1 MTATLHQQLHA
12 LLNAFVKQQG
22 SDLFITAHAPVSMK
36 VSGRIQALTK
46 DPLTADAA
54 RQLTLALM
62 NPAQQTEFNQQREAN
77 FAYQLAN
84 ISRFRVSAFMQQ
96 GLSGCVIRRIEAH
109 IPSFESLNLPTI
121 LKELILEKR
130 GLILFVGGTGSG
142 KSTSLASLIVHRN
155 RTTEGHII
163 TIEDPIE
170 YVHQHQSCI
179 VTQRE
184 VGVDTDSYETALK
197 NTLRQ
202 APDVILIGEIR
213 SQDTMEHAITFA
225 ETGHLCLSTLHAN
238 NTNQALDRIINFF
251 PEERRDQ
258 LLMDLSLNLRAIIS
272 QRLLPKN
279 GGGRIAAVEV
289 LINTPRMSELIFNG
303 QVGEMKAL
311 IQASQSQGMQT
322 FDQAL
327 FDLYEADAIR
337 YEDALRNAD
346 SLNDLRLNI
355 KLNSQR
361 PLPENIASA
370 QADEAKLS
378 MQDTPPQEDKDKA

>member
-1 MTATLHQQLHA
+1 MSSTLQQQLHA

-22 SDLFITAHAPVSMK
+22 SDLFITANAPVSIK
-36 VSGRIQALTK
+36 KEGKIQALTK
-46 DPLTADAA
+46 DPLSADAA
-54 RQLTLALM
+54 RQLISGLM
-62 NPAQQTEFNQQREAN
+62 TPAQQTLFSEQNEAN

-84 ISRFRVSAFMQQ
+84 ISRFRVSAFIQQ
-96 GLSGCVIRRIEAH
+96 GMAGCVIRRIEAA
-109 IPSFESLNLPTI
+109 IPQFETLNLPEQ
-121 LKELILEKR
+121 LKELVLEKH

-142 KSTSLASLIVHRN
+142 KSTSLASLIDHRN
-155 RTTEGHII
+155 RNTQGHII

-170 YVHQHQSCI
+170 YVHQHHGCI

-202 APDVILIGEIR
+202 APDVILIGEVR
-213 SQDTMEHAITFA
+213 SAETMEHAVTFA

-238 NTNQALDRIINFF
+238 NANQALDRIINFF
-251 PEERRDQ
+251 PEERRAQ
-258 LLMDLSLNLRAIIS
+258 LLMDLSLNLKAIIS
-272 QRLLPKN
+272 QRLIPKN

-303 QVGEMKAL
+303 QISEMKAL
-311 IQASQSQGMQT
+311 MQAAQAQGMQT

-327 FDLYEADAIR
+327 FDLYEADEIR

-355 KLNSQR
+355 KLNSHR
-361 PLPENIASA
+361 PLPENLASD
-370 QADEAKLS
+370 QAEAASLA
-378 MQDTPPQEDKDKA
+378 MQTNASTEQN

>member
-1 MTATLHQQLHA
+1 MAAALQQQLHA

-22 SDLFITAHAPVSMK
+22 SDLFITANAPVSIK
-36 VSGRIQALTK
+36 KEGQLQALTK
-46 DPLTADAA
+46 DPLSAEAA
-54 RQLTLALM
+54 RQLILGLMTTSQQALF
-62 NPAQQTEFNQQREAN
+62 TEQNESN
-77 FAYQLAN
+77 FAYQLPN
-84 ISRFRVSAFMQQ
+84 VSRFRVSAFIQQ
-96 GLSGCVIRRIEAH
+96 GMAACVIRRIEAT
-109 IPSFESLNLPTI
+109 IPDFEHLNLPPQ
-121 LKELILEKR
+121 LKELILEKH

-142 KSTSLASLIVHRN
+142 KSTSLASLIDHRN
-155 RTTEGHII
+155 RTTQGHII

-170 YVHQHQSCI
+170 FVHQHQGCI

-184 VGVDTDSYETALK
+184 VGVDTDSYDTALK

-202 APDVILIGEIR
+202 APDVILIGEVR
-213 SQDTMEHAITFA
+213 SSETMEQAVTFA

-251 PEERRDQ
+251 PEERRAQ
-258 LLMDLSLNLRAIIS
+258 LLMDLSLNLKAIVS
-272 QRLLPKN
+272 QRLIPKI

-311 IQASQSQGMQT
+311 MQASQSQGMQT

-327 FDLYEADAIR
+327 FELYEADHIS

-361 PLPENIASA
+361 PLPDKLAAEQAN
-370 QADEAKLS
+370 QADLA
-378 MQDTPPQEDKDKA
+378 MQDSAEPEKH

>member
-1 MTATLHQQLHA
+1 
-12 LLNAFVKQQG
+12 
-22 SDLFITAHAPVSMK
+22 
-36 VSGRIQALTK
+36 
-46 DPLTADAA
+46 
-54 RQLTLALM
+54 
-62 NPAQQTEFNQQREAN
+62 
-77 FAYQLAN
+77 
-84 ISRFRVSAFMQQ
+84 
-96 GLSGCVIRRIEAH
+96 
-109 IPSFESLNLPTI
+109 
-121 LKELILEKR
+121 
-130 GLILFVGGTGSG
+130 
-142 KSTSLASLIVHRN
+142 
-155 RTTEGHII
+155 
-163 TIEDPIE
+163 
-170 YVHQHQSCI
+170 
-179 VTQRE
+179 
-184 VGVDTDSYETALK
+184 
-197 NTLRQ
+197 
-202 APDVILIGEIR
+202 
-213 SQDTMEHAITFA
+213 
-225 ETGHLCLSTLHAN
+225 
-238 NTNQALDRIINFF
+238 
-251 PEERRDQ
+251 
-258 LLMDLSLNLRAIIS
+258 MDLSLNLRAIIS